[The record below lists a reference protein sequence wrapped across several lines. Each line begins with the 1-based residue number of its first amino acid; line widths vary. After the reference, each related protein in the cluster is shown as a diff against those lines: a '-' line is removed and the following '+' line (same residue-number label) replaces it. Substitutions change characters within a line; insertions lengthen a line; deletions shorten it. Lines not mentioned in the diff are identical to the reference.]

1 LLVLEVNKMLQTNQI
16 DMNLTQKLKDL
27 ESKILE
33 TRDKKRKLREKV
45 EKREKEIHQKVIKI
59 WDKEVLNNKSFHSK
73 LNQILSTF
81 KKIDPNN
88 KRYFWRIFEFDISK
102 KENLKDNFTFY
113 VNNER
118 SSLQLNLS
126 GLYTDI
132 NVNGESFKIEN
143 IQKAKEIY
151 INDIIEI
158 FRDQN

>member
-1 LLVLEVNKMLQTNQI
+1 MLVLEVNKMLQTNQI

>member
-1 LLVLEVNKMLQTNQI
+1 
-16 DMNLTQKLKDL
+16 MNLAEKLKIL
-27 ESKILE
+27 ENKILE

-143 IQKAKEIY
+143 VQKAKELY
-151 INDIIEI
+151 LNDIIEI
-158 FRDQN
+158 FKGQN

>member
-1 LLVLEVNKMLQTNQI
+1 MDLTEILKNLET
-16 DMNLTQKLKDL
+16 
-27 ESKILE
+27 KILE
-33 TRDKKRKLREKV
+33 NKDKKRKLREKV
-45 EKREKEIHQKVIKI
+45 EKREKEIHQKVIEI
-59 WDKEVLNNKSFHSK
+59 WNQEVLNNKSFHSK

-81 KKIDPNN
+81 KKIDPKN

-118 SSLQLNLS
+118 SYLQLNLC

-143 IQKAKEIY
+143 VEKAKEIY
-151 INDIIEI
+151 LNDIIEI
-158 FRDQN
+158 FRDQFR

>member
-1 LLVLEVNKMLQTNQI
+1 
-16 DMNLTQKLKDL
+16 MNLTEKLKDL
-27 ESKILE
+27 ETKILE
-33 TRDKKRKLREKV
+33 TRDKKIKHREKV

-59 WDKEVLNNKSFHSK
+59 WNKEVLNNKSFHSK
-73 LNQILSTF
+73 LNQILSAF
-81 KKIDPNN
+81 KKIDPKN

-118 SSLQLNLS
+118 SSLQLNLC

-143 IQKAKEIY
+143 IQKVKEIY
-151 INDIIEI
+151 LNDIIDI
-158 FRDQN
+158 FRGQN

>member
-1 LLVLEVNKMLQTNQI
+1 MLASAVNKMLQTSHI
-16 DMNLTQKLKDL
+16 HMNLTEKLKDL
-27 ESKILE
+27 ENKIIE
-33 TRDKKRKLREKV
+33 TRDKKKKLREKV

-59 WDKEVLNNKSFHSK
+59 WNKEILNNKSFHSK

-81 KKIDPNN
+81 KKIDPEN

-118 SSLQLNLS
+118 SSLQLNLC

-143 IQKAKEIY
+143 IQKVKEIY
-151 INDIIEI
+151 LNDIIDI
-158 FRDQN
+158 FRGQN

>member
-1 LLVLEVNKMLQTNQI
+1 M
-16 DMNLTQKLKDL
+16 
-27 ESKILE
+27 
-33 TRDKKRKLREKV
+33 
-45 EKREKEIHQKVIKI
+45 
-59 WDKEVLNNKSFHSK
+59 
-73 LNQILSTF
+73 
-81 KKIDPNN
+81 
-88 KRYFWRIFEFDISK
+88 
-102 KENLKDNFTFY
+102 KDNFTFY

-151 INDIIEI
+151 LNDIIEI

>member
-1 LLVLEVNKMLQTNQI
+1 
-16 DMNLTQKLKDL
+16 MNDLAIKLKKL
-27 ESKILE
+27 ETKILE
-33 TRDKKRKLREKV
+33 NRDKKRKHREKV

-59 WDKEVLNNKSFHSK
+59 WNKEVLNNKRFHSK
-73 LNQILSTF
+73 LNQILSAF
-81 KKIDPNN
+81 KKIDPKN

-132 NVNGESFKIEN
+132 TVNGESFKIEN
-143 IQKAKEIY
+143 VQKAKETY
-151 INDIIEI
+151 LNEIIEI

>member
-1 LLVLEVNKMLQTNQI
+1 MLNTNQI
-16 DMNLTQKLKDL
+16 NMDLTEILKNLET
-27 ESKILE
+27 KILE
-33 TRDKKRKLREKV
+33 NKDKKRKLREKV
-45 EKREKEIHQKVIKI
+45 EKREKEIHQKVIEI
-59 WDKEVLNNKSFHSK
+59 WNQEVLNNKSFHSK

-81 KKIDPNN
+81 KKIDPKN

-113 VNNER
+113 IYNER
-118 SSLQLNLS
+118 SYLQLNLC

-143 IQKAKEIY
+143 VQKAKEKYLI
-151 INDIIEI
+151 DIIEI

>member
-1 LLVLEVNKMLQTNQI
+1 MLQTIQI
-16 DMNLTQKLKDL
+16 NMNLTEKLKDL

-59 WDKEVLNNKSFHSK
+59 WNKEVLNNKSFHSK

-143 IQKAKEIY
+143 IQKAKELY
-151 INDIIEI
+151 LNDIIEI
-158 FRDQN
+158 FKGQN

>member
-1 LLVLEVNKMLQTNQI
+1 MDLTEILKNLET
-16 DMNLTQKLKDL
+16 
-27 ESKILE
+27 KILE
-33 TRDKKRKLREKV
+33 NKDKKRKLREKV
-45 EKREKEIHQKVIKI
+45 EKREKEIHQKVIEI
-59 WDKEVLNNKSFHSK
+59 WNQEVLNNKSFHSK

-81 KKIDPNN
+81 KKIDPKN

-113 VNNER
+113 IYNER
-118 SSLQLNLS
+118 SYLQLNLC

-143 IQKAKEIY
+143 VQKAKEKYLI
-151 INDIIEI
+151 DIIEI

>member
-1 LLVLEVNKMLQTNQI
+1 MLQNNQI
-16 DMNLTQKLKDL
+16 NMNLTEKLKDL
-27 ESKILE
+27 EIKIIE
-33 TRDKKRKLREKV
+33 TRDKKRKHREKV

-59 WDKEVLNNKSFHSK
+59 WNKEVLNNKRFHSK
-73 LNQILSTF
+73 LNQILSAF
-81 KKIDPNN
+81 KKIDPKN

-132 NVNGESFKIEN
+132 TVNGESFKIEN
-143 IQKAKEIY
+143 VQKAKETY
-151 INDIIEI
+151 LNEIIEI
-158 FRDQN
+158 FRGQN